1 MIKSLISVGAG
12 LACLLAGLHFHYNRE
27 IATLQKDYE
36 NQAARAAELNKEAAL
51 ERARLEQEQGEL
63 AAGADYEALHNANVA
78 TIAAEQKKIEQLID
92 EWPKVETERLETV
105 KAVREQETKRPP
117 YTLTLADGTKLEN
130 FVVRNIPDEK
140 TVAAEHSSGI
150 VKLSVDKLPD
160 DLKEKLGIGWKPEP
174 PARLE
179 IDREG
184 NAVVKQAI
192 RQMDEKEAAAE
203 AARELNIELP
213 DTNTMGG
220 VTRALAVI
228 EARLAKMQA
237 AFDSERANARK
248 LAMFKPNLPGPG
260 GKTYAVLGKES
271 NDRLVALA
279 GQLTN
284 LRTER
289 SKLQH
294 KLKSF

>member
-1 MIKSLISVGAG
+1 MIKSLILVGAG
-12 LACLLAGLHFHYNRE
+12 LACLMAGLHFHFNRE
-27 IATLQKDYE
+27 IAALQKDYE
-36 NQAARAAELNKEAAL
+36 NQGARAAELNREAAL
-51 ERARLEQEQGEL
+51 ERARLEQEQGEN
-63 AAGADYEALHNANVA
+63 AAGADYEALHTANVA
-78 TIAAEQKKIEQLID
+78 TIAAEQKKIELLID
-92 EWPKVETERLETV
+92 EWPKVDAERQETV

-130 FVVRNIPDEK
+130 FVIRSLPDEK
-140 TVAAEHSSGI
+140 TISAEHSSGI
-150 VKLSVDKLPD
+150 VKLAVDKLPD
-160 DLKEKLGIGWKPEP
+160 DLKEKLGLGWKPEP

-179 IDREG
+179 FDREG

-192 RQMDEKEAAAE
+192 RQLDEKEAINDT
-203 AARELNIELP
+203 ARELNIELP

-220 VTRALAVI
+220 VTRALAII
-228 EARLAKMQA
+228 EARLAKTQS
-237 AFDSERANARK
+237 AFDAERANARK
-248 LAMFKPNLPGPG
+248 LAMFKPNLTGPG